1 MSLTEIHGLSAEDK
15 VTHAAKVAAV
25 RTCKA
30 AATKEIF
37 IAAGGDV
44 ALYTTQKDRLLHL
57 FTLLQA
63 SDLPPTCREVRIPA
77 ACRVHEYAL
86 HCICVHM
93 LHSQPGCI
101 HSGWL

>member
-30 AATKEIF
+30 AATAEIF
-37 IAAGGDV
+37 KAAGGD
-44 ALYTTQKDRLLHL
+44 ANMYTIQKDRLAHL

-63 SDLPPTCREVRIPA
+63 SDMP
-77 ACRVHEYAL
+77 
-86 HCICVHM
+86 
-93 LHSQPGCI
+93 
-101 HSGWL
+101 